1 MKLLGENQGRI
12 HICLCEDNEKHL
24 SGMADTVKRVAAE
37 KGWNFSLTLFLSAD
51 EMLEA
56 LKSRTE
62 GDNLRPDVV
71 FADIE
76 MPGTNGIE
84 LGKRITRMLPE
95 CYFIFTTAFEE
106 YAIQGYEARAYRFLL
121 KPVTA
126 ERVSQTMEQIM
137 LEKERNKCL
146 LLKDQGLEVI
156 VPLKDIIYISAEDKY
171 TIVHTKEVS
180 YYDKI
185 SLKECENLLNQYGFY
200 QIHRKYIIN
209 MKHHKKVGKGVVVVS
224 GGTELKISRDRE
236 EAYRKYFMAQL
247 EKGMLE

>member
-24 SGMADTVKRVAAE
+24 SGMADVVKQVAAE

-56 LKSRTE
+56 LKSGAE
-62 GDNLRPDVV
+62 CDNFSPDVV

-76 MPGTNGIE
+76 MLGTNGIE
-84 LGKRITRMLPE
+84 LGKRISHILPD

-106 YAIQGYEARAYRFLL
+106 YALQGYEARAYRYLL

-126 ERVSQTMEQIM
+126 ETVSQTMEQIM
-137 LEKERNKCL
+137 LEKERNKSL
-146 LLKDQGLEVI
+146 LLKDQGLEVL
-156 VPLKDIIYISAEDKY
+156 VSLKDIIYISAEDKY
-171 TIVHTKEVS
+171 TIFHTKEAS
-180 YYDKI
+180 YLDKI
-185 SLKECENLLNQYGFY
+185 SLKECENLLSKYGFY
-200 QIHRKYIIN
+200 RIHRKYIVN
-209 MKHHKKVGKGVVVVS
+209 MKHHKKVGKGVVVVT
-224 GGTELKISRDRE
+224 GGTELQISRDRE
-236 EAYRKYFMAQL
+236 EAYRKCFMEQL